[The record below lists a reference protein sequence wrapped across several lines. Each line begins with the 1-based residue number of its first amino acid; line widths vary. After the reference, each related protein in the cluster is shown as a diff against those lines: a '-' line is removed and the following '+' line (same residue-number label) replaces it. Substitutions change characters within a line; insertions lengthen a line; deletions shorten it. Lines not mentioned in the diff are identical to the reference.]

1 MTEIRIERGVPDAEE
16 LAALIAVLASL
27 AAQPR
32 PAKPAPVSP
41 WRGPSWRESA
51 VDSTRL
57 R

>member
-1 MTEIRIERGVPDAEE
+1 MTEIRIERGAPDAEE

-32 PAKPAPVSP
+32 PVRHAPVSR
-41 WRGPSWRESA
+41 WRGSHWRESTL
-51 VDSTRL
+51 DSTRL

>member
-32 PAKPAPVSP
+32 PVRHAPVSR
-41 WRGPSWRESA
+41 WRGPAWRESTL
-51 VDSTRL
+51 DSTRL